1 MVRIIN
7 PIRRRRLGPDRKGI
21 AAVEFALIAPA
32 LIVLFMGVIEL
43 TFRFHASQEA
53 TRYVHQAADLIAR
66 EHGMT
71 TGDLD
76 AIYDASVHMMKPL
89 DTTSNLDMDVVAI
102 ALEDD
107 GSGGIDKRVLWR
119 RTAGAGVPY
128 DLNDITGLGQVDESV
143 IRVGIRYKYTSPVS
157 TLFGGPN
164 VNFERE
170 SFSRPRA
177 LRYIKMD
184 GQEDHNGATATFG
197 N

>member
-1 MVRIIN
+1 MVRIIQRTQ
-7 PIRRRRLGPDRKGI
+7 RRCLRRDRKGI

-71 TGDLD
+71 TNDLD

-89 DTTSNLDMDVVAI
+89 DTTSNLDMDVLAV

-107 GSGGIDKRVLWR
+107 GDGGIDKRVLWR
-119 RTAGAGVPY
+119 RTAGAGVPF
-128 DLNDITGLGQVDESV
+128 DLNDVDGLGQVDESV
-143 IRVGIRYKYTSPVS
+143 VRVGIRYKYTSPIS
-157 TLFGGPN
+157 SMFGGPD
-164 VNFERE
+164 VNFVRE

>member
-1 MVRIIN
+1 MVRIIQ
-7 PIRRRRLGPDRKGI
+7 RTQRRRLRRDRKGI

-71 TGDLD
+71 TNDLD

-89 DTTSNLDMDVVAI
+89 DTTSNLDMDVLAV

-107 GSGGIDKRVLWR
+107 GDGGIDKRVLWR
-119 RTAGAGVPY
+119 RTAGAGVPF
-128 DLNDITGLGQVDESV
+128 DLNDVDGLGQVDESV
-143 IRVGIRYKYTSPVS
+143 VRVGIRYKYTSPIS
-157 TLFGGPN
+157 SMFGGPD
-164 VNFERE
+164 VHFVRE